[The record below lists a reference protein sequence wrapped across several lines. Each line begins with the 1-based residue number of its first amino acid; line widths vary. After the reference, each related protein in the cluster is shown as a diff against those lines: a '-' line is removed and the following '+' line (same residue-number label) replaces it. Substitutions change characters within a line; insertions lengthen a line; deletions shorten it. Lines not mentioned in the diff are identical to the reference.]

1 MLHILPIELSLS
13 VLSYLPLPTLCSLP
27 TLSRQWFDLFST
39 HLSTIFHN
47 AAIFHGYIQ
56 PDTKLLDDAL
66 TVYKGS
72 PWDGATDWKDFC
84 ESIVPQ
90 SICWPF
96 P

>member
-1 MLHILPIELSLS
+1 MLHILPVELSLS
-13 VLSYLPLPTLCSLP
+13 VLSYLPVPTLCSLP

-39 HLSTIFHN
+39 HQSTIFHN

-56 PDTKLLDDAL
+56 PDTILLDDAL

-84 ESIVPQ
+84 ESTVLQP
-90 SICWPF
+90 ICRLF